1 MSDSVSEIKN
11 YAVIIRVDSAIK
23 IGDRQERIARLSEVT
38 SSIMREAQSI
48 SEKKPETIFTS
59 TDIVTIGIFMNSR
72 LPAGIIR
79 ARLTGDAGKRGGSI
93 LVNDDSV
100 LVMELGND
108 FSGFGNAIKY
118 SWLQRVR

>member
-23 IGDRQERIARLSEVT
+23 IGDRQERIARLSEVA

-48 SEKKPETIFTS
+48 SERNPETIFTS
-59 TDIVTIGIFMNSR
+59 TDIVTMGIFVNSS

-100 LVMELGND
+100 LVMEIGND